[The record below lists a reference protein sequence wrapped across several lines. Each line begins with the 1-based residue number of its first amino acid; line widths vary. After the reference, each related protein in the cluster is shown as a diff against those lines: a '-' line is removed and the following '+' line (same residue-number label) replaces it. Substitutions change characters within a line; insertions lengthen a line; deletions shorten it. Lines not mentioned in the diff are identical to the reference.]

1 MYRFGYNSKIVIW
14 WMELSFGG
22 GDKSLVGGESSEEGR
37 GGGGMSKFSASG
49 GDYPIPPHPLPTW
62 GRTSM

>member
-22 GDKSLVGGESSEEGR
+22 GDTRLAGGESREAGR

-62 GRTSM
+62 GKTSM

>member
-14 WMELSFGG
+14 WVELSFGG

-37 GGGGMSKFSASG
+37 GGGGDEQIFG
-49 GDYPIPPHPLPTW
+49 
-62 GRTSM
+62 